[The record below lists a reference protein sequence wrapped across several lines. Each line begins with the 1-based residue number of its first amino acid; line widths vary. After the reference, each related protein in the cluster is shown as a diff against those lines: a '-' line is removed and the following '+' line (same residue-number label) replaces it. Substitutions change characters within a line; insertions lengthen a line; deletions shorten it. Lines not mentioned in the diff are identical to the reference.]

1 MDLDINQEEDMVRL
15 REILDDA
22 DVFIQG
28 YRPGALTRRGLGLKD
43 ALEVADRRRKGII
56 YVEENCYGPDGPF
69 SERVGWQQIADA
81 ASGASYIMGRYL
93 GFEDGKSVL
102 PPLPISDIS
111 AGLNGAL
118 GTMMAIRDR
127 ALKGGSYQVVT
138 SLISAIATSLEP
150 EIGLYPMNTLEKVDQ
165 KFKWTPAT
173 PEEFAIETWL
183 HVVDGWKRVFPQY
196 VAQDSPF

>member
-43 ALEVADRRRKGII
+43 ALEVADQRRKGII

-81 ASGASYIMGRYL
+81 ASGASYIMGQ
-93 GFEDGKSVL
+93 
-102 PPLPISDIS
+102 ISR
-111 AGLNGAL
+111 L
-118 GTMMAIRDR
+118 
-127 ALKGGSYQVVT
+127 
-138 SLISAIATSLEP
+138 
-150 EIGLYPMNTLEKVDQ
+150 
-165 KFKWTPAT
+165 
-173 PEEFAIETWL
+173 
-183 HVVDGWKRVFPQY
+183 
-196 VAQDSPF
+196 